1 MILQILFAIGSA
13 WAVAA
18 VIYEAMSLIR
28 EIKQRDNEHY
38 TQ

>member
-1 MILQILFAIGSA
+1 MIIQIFFTIGSA

-18 VIYEAMSLIR
+18 VIYEAVSLIR
-28 EIKQRDNEHY
+28 ETKQRENEHY

>member
-1 MILQILFAIGSA
+1 MVIQVFFAVGSA

-18 VIYEAMSLIR
+18 VIYEAVSLIR

>member
-1 MILQILFAIGSA
+1 MILQIFFTIGSA

-18 VIYEAMSLIR
+18 VIYEAVSLIR
-28 EIKQRDNEHY
+28 ETKQRENEHY